1 MAAKS
6 RTRRPA
12 PARRKKRSAGA
23 KGDADVRQV
32 IRQALAE
39 VAGAVAKDGSLF
51 PNGIQ
56 SIRLR
61 IESGG
66 VAEIEIVGASTGVSA
81 AAESAPAEEDF
92 HEDPDL
98 VEARDRV
105 SLKAVRAEAP
115 TAPEPSG
122 AAWVNRFPGSRSTA
136 DLSVDFKP
144 SVEAFLAALAA
155 AGASVRIAA
164 TYRPP
169 ERAYLMHHAWNI
181 AKLGMSPQSVPPML
195 GVNIQWAH
203 KDAGGRVDLAASRR
217 GATEMVEK
225 YGMAHRAALR
235 SRHTERRA
243 IDMGITWTGTLNV
256 KTANGQTVAVGAPR
270 NGNDNR
276 ELHAIGR
283 SYGVIKL
290 VSDPRHWSD
299 DGH

>member
-1 MAAKS
+1 MAARS

-12 PARRKKRSAGA
+12 PARRKKRSTGS
-23 KGDADVRQV
+23 KGDGDVRHI

-39 VAGAVAKDGSLF
+39 IAGAVAKDGSLF

-66 VAEIEIVGASTGVSA
+66 IAEIEIDGAPTGVMA
-81 AAESAPAEEDF
+81 AADSAPAEEDF

-98 VEARDRV
+98 VEKHEGAPA
-105 SLKAVRAEAP
+105 KAFRAEAAA
-115 TAPEPSG
+115 APEPSG
-122 AAWVNRFPGSRSTA
+122 AAWVTRFPGSRSTA
-136 DLSVDFKP
+136 DLGVDFKP

-155 AGASVRIAA
+155 AGATVRIAA

-203 KDAGGRVDLAASRR
+203 KDASGRVDLAASRR
-217 GATEMVEK
+217 GAREMVEK

-256 KTANGQTVAVGAPR
+256 KTANGQTVAVGTPR

-276 ELHAIGR
+276 DLHAIGR

-290 VSDPRHWSD
+290 VTDPPHWSE